1 MTESGRPQRV
11 FLHIGL
17 PKTGT
22 TYLQRTLWENKEVL
36 TEAGLLLPGRH
47 RRRHLLASLDV
58 RQDPN
63 LARRAGNVDAPWAD
77 LVAEAQ
83 AWPGDVLIS
92 HEFFGP
98 ASPAQVRRMVESLD
112 RAEVHVLITAREMVG
127 LAISRWQE
135 YVRNGGR
142 RPIDRYPADKEYD
155 PADAWGWASFDLAD
169 ILDRWGSVIAHERI
183 HVIPMVPG
191 AADPGELL
199 TRFLGVM
206 GYADAPVTTPE
217 NRVNEGLGLVEAEL
231 LRRTTPLMHNF
242 RSAADRGNWIR
253 GYLAAPGV
261 MPSSG
266 EKFRPSDE
274 RLVELEERGRRA
286 IATLRE
292 GGYDVVGD
300 LSMLEPRDVR
310 ERRQPGEVT
319 DAEQLDVAV
328 QVIAALMTR
337 VRDLRRDRHPTPKR
351 AELGKSRV
359 SVSRFVTR
367 LVSKIR
373 KDDAR

>member
-1 MTESGRPQRV
+1 MAERV

-36 TEAGLLLPGRH
+36 SRAGLLLPGRH

-58 RQDPN
+58 REDPK
-63 LARRAGNVDAPWAD
+63 LSQRAGDVRAPWAD
-77 LVAEAQ
+77 LVSEAL
-83 AWPGDVLIS
+83 AWQGDVLIS
-92 HEFFGP
+92 HEFFGS
-98 ASPAQVRRMVESLD
+98 ASPDQIQRAVDSLD
-112 RAEVHVLITAREMVG
+112 GADVHVVITAREMVG

-142 RPIDRYPADKEYD
+142 RPIDTYPPDRKYD

-169 ILDRWGSVIAHERI
+169 ILERWGSVVAHDRV
-183 HVIPMVPG
+183 HVLPMVPG
-191 AADPGELL
+191 GADPTELP
-199 TRFLGVM
+199 TRVLAVI
-206 GYADAPVTTPE
+206 GYADVPVRMPE
-217 NRVNEGLGLVEAEL
+217 SHVNEGLGLVEAEL
-231 LRRTTPLMHNF
+231 LRRTTRHMHDF

-253 GYLAAPGV
+253 GYLASPAV

-266 EKFRPSDE
+266 ERFRPSDE
-274 RLVELEERGRRA
+274 RLAELEARGRRA
-286 IATLRE
+286 VATLRE

-300 LSMLEPRDVR
+300 LSLLEPQDARD
-310 ERRQPGEVT
+310 RRQPGEVT
-319 DAEQLDVAV
+319 DAEQLEVAV

-337 VRDLRRDRHPTPKR
+337 VRHLTRQERAALKR
-351 AELGKSRV
+351 SEAGHTRV
-359 SVSRFVTR
+359 SVSRFVTG
-367 LVSKIR
+367 LISKVR

>member
-1 MTESGRPQRV
+1 MTERV

-22 TYLQRTLWENKEVL
+22 TYLQRTLWENKEAL

-58 RQDPN
+58 RDDPK
-63 LARRAGNVDAPWAD
+63 LASRGGDVSAPWAD
-77 LVAEAQ
+77 LVAEALE
-83 AWPGDVLIS
+83 WHGDVLIS

-98 ASPAQVRRMVESLD
+98 ASSEQVRVAVESCAD
-112 RAEVHVLITAREMVG
+112 AEVHVIITAREMVG

-142 RPIDRYPADKEYD
+142 RPIDAYPPDRAYD

-169 ILDRWGSVIAHERI
+169 ILDRWGAVIAHERI
-183 HVIPMVPG
+183 HVLPMVPG
-191 AADPGELL
+191 SGDPSELL

-206 GYADAPVTTPE
+206 GYADVPMETPE
-217 NRVNEGLGLVEAEL
+217 DRVNEGLGLVEAEL
-231 LRRTTPLMHNF
+231 LRRTTPLMRDF

-253 GYLAAPGV
+253 GYLAAPGI
-261 MPSSG
+261 MPGSG

-274 RLVELEERGRRA
+274 RLEELEARGRRA
-286 IATLRE
+286 LDALRN

-300 LSMLEPRDVR
+300 LSVLEPGDVR
-310 ERRQPGEVT
+310 DRRQPDDVT
-319 DAEQLDVAV
+319 ATEQLDVAV

-337 VRDLRRDRHPTPKR
+337 VRSLTREQRATAKRREP
-351 AELGKSRV
+351 GKPRV
-359 SVSRFVTR
+359 SVSRFVTG
-367 LVSKIR
+367 LISKIR